1 MNSLSSALSSHFIRC
16 VSKPFVVAIE
26 ANIAAGKSNLMGYI
40 KEQIEKEYGIS
51 SVKLV
56 PEPVNEWNDV
66 AGKRGKFNFICFVIN
81 LETQQQN
88 DDIMKCVRLRTL
100 KCSLILLFVNSA
112 SDEKNIIFNDFIR
125 FCDLSRGMLF
135 LTK

>member
-1 MNSLSSALSSHFIRC
+1 MNSLSSALSSHLIRC

-66 AGKRGKFNFICFVIN
+66 AGKRGDV
-81 LETQQQN
+81 
-88 DDIMKCVRLRTL
+88 
-100 KCSLILLFVNSA
+100 
-112 SDEKNIIFNDFIR
+112 
-125 FCDLSRGMLF
+125 
-135 LTK
+135 